1 MQAMALADAAV
12 IVLAESVKVSGLR
25 RLDAEDGMPPLPDV
39 DLMLWRR
46 GPGLMPAADRLA
58 AYIARDVGSAFRRTS
73 DPIRHGR

>member
-25 RLDAEDGMPPLPDV
+25 RLDAEDGIPPLDV